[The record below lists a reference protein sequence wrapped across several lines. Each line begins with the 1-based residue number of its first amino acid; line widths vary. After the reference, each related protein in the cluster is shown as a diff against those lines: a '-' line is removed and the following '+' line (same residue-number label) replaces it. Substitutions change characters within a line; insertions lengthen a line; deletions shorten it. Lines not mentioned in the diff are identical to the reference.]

1 MKRLESNV
9 TSNSAIDRITR
20 LKNKALGLVNPCNIV
35 KNEDYELKYT
45 KKSKDLRTFK
55 NSNNSLTASEKIK
68 QIKSNCVNETK
79 LKKIILN
86 KMVNIKILTS
96 DKYGRLLAEIIYDN
110 KSINDWLLS
119 NHLAINYN
127 GETKKK
133 IDWEK
138 YAREV
143 NYCKFENFTHINM

>member
-79 LKKIILN
+79 LKKIIDCSNTNYEESKYKVKSTNTLRTFANN
-86 KMVNIKILTS
+86 KLEKFSS
-96 DKYGRLLAEIIYDN
+96 DKIYD
-110 KSINDWLLS
+110 LR
-119 NHLAINYN
+119 
-127 GETKKK
+127 KK
-133 IDWEK
+133 ITDPS
-138 YAREV
+138 
-143 NYCKFENFTHINM
+143 YCHYKKCNIIKPKQENITYIF